1 MFKLSRKG
9 EYAIRLILHLAA
21 DPAKVCTTSDIAKA
35 QDIPSA
41 FLKKIIQDL
50 RPSGFIASAKG
61 QKGGITLN
69 VPPEK
74 ISVSDIIQAVEG
86 PLFLNVCL
94 VKKGACT
101 RDEVC
106 PVHEMWKKCQEA
118 VDGIWKTHNFKE
130 LTERGGRL
138 AEIHL
143 GKLKNAGAA
152 EGARI
157 LVSRSKGRKATKGKG
172 ERGRKIDT
180 HMKREA

>member
-21 DPAKVCTTSDIAKA
+21 NPTKVCTTSDIAKA

-50 RPSGFIASAKG
+50 RPSGFIISAKG
-61 QKGGITLN
+61 QKGGILLN
-69 VPPEK
+69 VPPED

-94 VKKGACT
+94 VNKGACA

-106 PVHEMWKKCQEA
+106 PVHEMWRKCQEA
-118 VDGIWKTHNFKE
+118 VDGIWKAHNFKE
-130 LTERGGRL
+130 MTERATQL
-138 AEIHL
+138 ADTHL
-143 GKLKNAGAA
+143 ENIKKAGAGYGVRRPVTKLK
-152 EGARI
+152 I
-157 LVSRSKGRKATKGKG
+157 RKA
-172 ERGRKIDT
+172 DNS
-180 HMKREA
+180 

>member
-21 DPAKVCTTSDIAKA
+21 NPGKVCTTGEIAKV

-61 QKGGITLN
+61 QKGGILLN
-69 VPPEK
+69 TPPEN

-94 VKKGACT
+94 VKKGACS

-106 PVHEMWKKCQEA
+106 PVHEMWRKCQEA
-118 VDGIWKTHNFKE
+118 VDGIWKANNFKE
-130 LTERGGRL
+130 MAERGKQLAWTQAGRMKNGG
-138 AEIHL
+138 AGDGTRGHIK
-143 GKLKNAGAA
+143 KLKVRNAD
-152 EGARI
+152 
-157 LVSRSKGRKATKGKG
+157 KG
-172 ERGRKIDT
+172 
-180 HMKREA
+180 